1 MCKFKLRSGILSDAN
16 INTSFGEYRPI
27 PLGSDILKRDVY
39 INQLTN
45 KQVEYSRTISRPR
58 TIIDMTENIANST
71 ALSIDNSLEIMTLN
85 EFMKLQMK
93 TKGDTKDEPLDDTQT
108 EMSDAPTYINPD
120 DRY

>member
-93 TKGDTKDEPLDDTQT
+93 AKGDTKDEPLDDTQT

>member
-1 MCKFKLRSGILSDAN
+1 MCKFKLRTGVLSDAN
-16 INTSFGEYRPI
+16 INNSFLEYRPV

-45 KQVEYSRTISRPR
+45 KQVEYSRTISRPK

-71 ALSIDNSLEIMTLN
+71 ALSINNSLEIMTLN
-85 EFMKLQMK
+85 EFMKLQLK
-93 TKGDTKDEPLDDTQT
+93 TKSDITDEPMDDTQT
-108 EMSDAPTYINPD
+108 EMSDAPTFINPD

>member
-1 MCKFKLRSGILSDAN
+1 MCKFKLRTGVLSDAN
-16 INTSFGEYRPI
+16 INTSFAEYRPV

-71 ALSIDNSLEIMTLN
+71 ALSVDNSLEIMTLN
-85 EFMKLQMK
+85 EFMKLQLKSRDDM
-93 TKGDTKDEPLDDTQT
+93 TDEPMDDTQT
-108 EMSDAPTYINPD
+108 DMSDAPTFINPD

>member
-1 MCKFKLRSGILSDAN
+1 MCKFKLRTGVLSDAN
-16 INTSFGEYRPI
+16 INTSFGEYRPV

-93 TKGDTKDEPLDDTQT
+93 TKDKDEPLDDTQT

>member
-45 KQVEYSRTISRPR
+45 KQVQYSRTISRPR

-93 TKGDTKDEPLDDTQT
+93 AKDKDEPLDDNQT
-108 EMSDAPTYINPD
+108 EMSDAPTFINPD

>member
-16 INTSFGEYRPI
+16 INTSFAEYRPI

>member
-1 MCKFKLRSGILSDAN
+1 MCKFKLRSGVLSDAN
-16 INTSFGEYRPI
+16 INTSFAEYRPV

-45 KQVEYSRTISRPR
+45 SQVQYSRTISRPK
-58 TIIDMTENIANST
+58 TIMDMTENIANST

-93 TKGDTKDEPLDDTQT
+93 AKDKDEPLDDNQT

>member
-1 MCKFKLRSGILSDAN
+1 MCKFKLRTGVLSDAN
-16 INTSFGEYRPI
+16 INNSFAEYRPV

-45 KQVEYSRTISRPR
+45 KQVEYSRTISRPK

-71 ALSIDNSLEIMTLN
+71 ALSINNSLEIMTLN
-85 EFMKLQMK
+85 EFMKLQLK
-93 TKGDTKDEPLDDTQT
+93 TKSDITDEPMDDTQT
-108 EMSDAPTYINPD
+108 EMSDAPTFINPD

>member
-1 MCKFKLRSGILSDAN
+1 MCKFKLRSGVLSDAN
-16 INTSFGEYRPI
+16 INNSFLEYRPV
-27 PLGSDILKRDVY
+27 PMGSDILKRDVY

-71 ALSIDNSLEIMTLN
+71 TLSVDNSLEIMTLN
-85 EFMKLQMK
+85 EFMKLQLK
-93 TKGDTKDEPLDDTQT
+93 TKGDITDEPTDDTQT
-108 EMSDAPTYINPD
+108 EMSDAPTYVNVD

>member
-1 MCKFKLRSGILSDAN
+1 MCKFKLRTGVLSDAN
-16 INTSFGEYRPI
+16 INTSFAEFRPV

-58 TIIDMTENIANST
+58 TIMYMTENIANST
-71 ALSIDNSLEIMTLN
+71 TLSVDNSLEIMTLN

-93 TKGDTKDEPLDDTQT
+93 TKGDTTDEPMDDTQT
-108 EMSDAPTYINPD
+108 EMSDAPTFINPD

>member
-1 MCKFKLRSGILSDAN
+1 MCKFKLRTGVLSDAN
-16 INTSFGEYRPI
+16 INNSFLEYRPV

-45 KQVEYSRTISRPR
+45 KQVEYSRTISRPK

-71 ALSIDNSLEIMTLN
+71 ALSINNSLEIMTLN
-85 EFMKLQMK
+85 EFMKLQLKSRDDM
-93 TKGDTKDEPLDDTQT
+93 TDDTTDDTQT
-108 EMSDAPTYINPD
+108 EMSDAPTFINPD